1 MSNEMTANAPGRPA
15 TRAEVFA
22 HVINVLDL
30 SNDTMEGLRDVGIV
44 NITRLRALT
53 DDQMNDFIINI
64 PSFNI
69 GDKLAIV
76 LFQQWTRHYRS
87 THNNADPTD
96 WITTFTEHEYDSFVN
111 SDDAINTASPNTNTT
126 PGMTLFFLNF
136 FYYSLI
142 SILLQEYKTQTL

>member
-1 MSNEMTANAPGRPA
+1 MSNETTANAPGQPA

-30 SNDTMEGLRDVGIV
+30 SNDTMEGLRNVGIV

-87 THNNADPTD
+87 TNNNADPTD
-96 WITTFTEHEYDSFVN
+96 WITTFTCLLY
-111 SDDAINTASPNTNTT
+111 TSPSPRDGATSRM
-126 PGMTLFFLNF
+126 P
-136 FYYSLI
+136 S
-142 SILLQEYKTQTL
+142 SA